1 MLRNNVIV
9 EDEKEINY
17 SSSNHSTPR
26 SIDHSKLIARNS
38 EKNLDENS
46 QYWNKDKSFS
56 KDLVEQM
63 KEKIRKKQINSKPL
77 K

>member
-38 EKNLDENS
+38 EKNLAENS

-63 KEKIRKKQINSKPL
+63 KEKIRRKQINSKS
-77 K
+77 